1 MVNFALNGLVS
12 FSNKPLRIVTRLGFI
27 ILFLTVIMG
36 SITAVLRIFML
47 VDIPYL
53 TSILLMIAFFG
64 GIQILILGIIGEYIA
79 KIYEQVKDRPEFVIS
94 KEINL

>member
-1 MVNFALNGLVS
+1 
-12 FSNKPLRIVTRLGFI
+12 
-27 ILFLTVIMG
+27 
-36 SITAVLRIFML
+36 
-47 VDIPYL
+47 
-53 TSILLMIAFFG
+53 MIAFFG